1 VQADIN
7 WRPASVR
14 SVEDDLD
21 RTFGRSDR
29 ADCSHSPSHLEVLDF
44 DMDEAFSIGVPMRRR
59 DFMTLAGGAVA
70 ALPLAALAQKA
81 GRIYRLGCLSPHPR
95 DIPFNVR
102 FFDKLR
108 RAGFIEDQNLT
119 IDYRAFAPHIDLIS
133 QHAAELVIAQ
143 PDVIYAAGNE
153 AVAAVQQAT
162 MSIPIVGITGDMVG
176 EGLVKSF
183 ARPNGNITGISIFA
197 PELDGMRQD
206 ILIEAVPGI
215 RRMAALADTS
225 LLTTEAKAR
234 ALQEAAR
241 ARNVELSIYR
251 VARAEEIAATI
262 DKAQASGATAL
273 NVLGSGM
280 LDGNTPLI
288 MERVAALRLPAMYMW
303 AYWAEKGGFI
313 GYGPSSDHLADLTAR
328 FAASLSRGTM
338 PADLPVEQPTKFE
351 LAINLNTAKAMG
363 VTVPS
368 ALLLRADKLIE

>member
-1 VQADIN
+1 M
-7 WRPASVR
+7 
-14 SVEDDLD
+14 L
-21 RTFGRSDR
+21 
-29 ADCSHSPSHLEVLDF
+29 
-44 DMDEAFSIGVPMRRR
+44 RRE
-59 DFMTLAGGAVA
+59 FITLIGGAA
-70 ALPLAALAQKA
+70 AGPFAALAQKA
-81 GRIYRLGCLSPHPR
+81 GRTYRLGCLSPHPR

-119 IDYRAFAPHIDLIS
+119 IDYRAFAPRLDLIS
-133 QHAAELVIAQ
+133 QYVAELVIAQ

-162 MSIPIVGITGDMVG
+162 KSIPIVGITGDMVG
-176 EGLVKSF
+176 EGWVKSF

-280 LDGNTPLI
+280 LDGNAPLI
-288 MERVAALRLPAMYMW
+288 MERVAALRLPTIYQW

-313 GYGPSSDHLADLTAR
+313 GYGPSSDDLADLTAR
-328 FAASLSRGTM
+328 FAASLLRGTM